1 VDLLLRL
8 FMDSPL
14 VVFCYLP
21 TYIPTTLYIRM
32 QNGEL
37 EMIGYSGQTFWMPFL
52 VAIYSGLCRP
62 LLLVIWP
69 LIRFELRRLNI
80 MMAVFFQ
87 IHFGKRCFTKF
98 FTSSKSYAFVETTVI
113 VQELQPLTNIF
124 HVRFPIVPFHV
135 ISPGCRLTADPR

>member
-1 VDLLLRL
+1 LRGREDDESL
-8 FMDSPL
+8 EFGGMWKSYPL
-14 VVFCYLP
+14 YCAERLENWKIGCGFASAPFYGFSSCRFCYLP

-32 QNGEL
+32 ENGEL
-37 EMIGYSGQTFWMPFL
+37 EMIGYSGQTFWMSFL

-87 IHFGKRCFTKF
+87 IHFGKRY
-98 FTSSKSYAFVETTVI
+98 FTSF
-113 VQELQPLTNIF
+113 LQVPSLTPLS
-124 HVRFPIVPFHV
+124 R
-135 ISPGCRLTADPR
+135 RQ